1 MSSLDVGVI
10 IRVKF
15 QKIIASRIR
24 GKKRAGKAERMSDG
38 RVRHFGGK
46 VSMGT
51 MIREVVRD
59 AKCYIPLTIAL
70 TAADIAAAF
79 AVDVVEVRGFKPDL
93 EWWCCL
99 DESSLPWD

>member
-1 MSSLDVGVI
+1 MQE
-10 IRVKF
+10 K
-15 QKIIASRIR
+15 Q
-24 GKKRAGKAERMSDG
+24 RMSERG
-38 RVRHFGGK
+38 RETFWWKSQHE
-46 VSMGT
+46 T
-51 MIREVVRD
+51 MIREVIRD